1 VDHAC
6 VTALAL
12 VNGPLPKAGVIVLA
26 VLAAGVLLAAPQRAR
41 ALAML
46 GLLVLAPVL
55 LLADVWNSPR
65 LHALHHHPL
74 EAALAGLA
82 GLGLIVI
89 LAAVIARRRWLVAP
103 LIVLSL
109 PFRIPITLGGTTSNL
124 LVPLYVVLAAA
135 TLADIVPV
143 LRGGGESG
151 DATARSASPAATA
164 AMWLERL
171 LAAYVVLYAVQAA
184 YSLDFQLALQ
194 QVVFFYAPFALA
206 FSLLSRVEWSP
217 RLVRLCLIVAAGL
230 AIAFTLVAFVEY
242 ATRSLFLNPKLIA
255 TNADHTYFAANSIF
269 YDSNIF
275 GRFLALAMVL
285 LAVTLLYD
293 RARREQIAGTLVLAL
308 LWVGLLVSLS
318 RSSLGALLAGLI
330 ALAALRWRLTRAAV
344 AVVAVVAAGAAA
356 LAISPHTFGLEQGFN
371 GVFSGRGSLVSG
383 GVDMFGQRPVWGWG
397 SGSFQTE
404 YLRQHPPCSSDHGAS
419 GCSPGGVGDSHTLPV
434 TIAAEQG
441 VIGELAY
448 LGLLAAAA
456 VMLAYGARGDPV
468 RAAVA
473 AAFVGLV
480 VHTLVYDDFLSDP
493 AAWALLGIGA
503 ALARAPGRQPVA
515 HRSPAGVPAPAGAAT

>member
-1 VDHAC
+1 M
-6 VTALAL
+6 TAFAL

-26 VLAAGVLLAAPQRAR
+26 ALAAGALLVRTEPAR
-41 ALAML
+41 ALAMI

-65 LHALHHHPL
+65 LHVLHHHPL
-74 EAALAGLA
+74 AAALAGIA
-82 GLGLIVI
+82 GLALIVA
-89 LAAVIARRRWLVAP
+89 LAVVIARWRRLLAP
-103 LIVLSL
+103 LIVLAL

-135 TLADIVPV
+135 TLAHVTSV
-143 LRGGGESG
+143 LRGSPAVGAGGGGESG
-151 DATARSASPAATA
+151 DSGASSDTAAASASPAAA
-164 AMWLERL
+164 AVVWVQRL
-171 LAAYVVLYAVQAA
+171 LALYVVLYAIQAA

-194 QVVFFYAPFALA
+194 QVVFFYGPFTLA
-206 FSLLSRVEWSP
+206 FCLLSGVEWSP
-217 RLVRLCLIVAAGL
+217 RLIRACLMVAVGL

-242 ATRSLFLNPKLIA
+242 ATRSVFLNPKLIA

-275 GRFLALAMVL
+275 GRFLALVMVL
-285 LAVTLLYD
+285 LAVSLLYE
-293 RARREQIAGTLVLAL
+293 RGRREQIGATVVLAL
-308 LWVGLLVSLS
+308 LWVGLLISLS
-318 RSSLGALLAGLI
+318 RSSLGALLAGLV
-330 ALAALRWRLTRAAV
+330 ALAALRWRISR
-344 AVVAVVAAGAAA
+344 AVVAVAAVVAVGAAA
-356 LAISPHTFGLEQGFN
+356 VAISPHTFGVEQGFN

-383 GVDMFGQRPVWGWG
+383 GVRMFGQRPVWGWG

-404 YLRQHPPCSSDHGAS
+404 YLKQNPN
-419 GCSPGGVGDSHTLPV
+419 SPGHVGDSHTLPV

-448 LGLLAAAA
+448 LGVLAAAA

-473 AAFVGLV
+473 AAFLGLV

-493 AAWALLGIGA
+493 AVWALLGVGA
-503 ALARAPGRQPVA
+503 ALARARRAEAV
-515 HRSPAGVPAPAGAAT
+515 RSRTPAGLAAPAQAPT

>member
-1 VDHAC
+1 M
-6 VTALAL
+6 TAFAL
-12 VNGPLPKAGVIVLA
+12 VNGPLPKTGVIVLA
-26 VLAAGVLLAAPQRAR
+26 VLAAGVLVVRAERAR

-65 LHALHHHPL
+65 LATLHHHPL
-74 EAALAGLA
+74 EAALAAIA
-82 GLGLIVI
+82 GLGVIVA
-89 LAAVIARRRWLVAP
+89 LSVLLVRRRWLVAP
-103 LIVLSL
+103 LIVLAL

-124 LVPLYVVLAAA
+124 LVPLYVVLAGA
-135 TLADIVPV
+135 TLAHVASV
-143 LRGGGESG
+143 LRGSRG
-151 DATARSASPAATA
+151 DDASRGLGDTTSAVTAGASSPAAA
-164 AMWLERL
+164 AAVWLERL
-171 LAAYVVLYAVQAA
+171 LAAYLLLYAIQAA

-194 QVVFFYAPFALA
+194 QVVFFYGPFTLA
-206 FSLLSRVEWSP
+206 FSLLSRVQWSP
-217 RLVRLCLIVAAGL
+217 RLVRTCLLVTVGL

-242 ATRSLFLNPKLIA
+242 ATRSVFLNPKLIA
-255 TNADHTYFAANSIF
+255 TNADHTYFAANSVF

-293 RARREQIAGTLVLAL
+293 RDRREQLGATFALAL

-330 ALAALRWRLTRAAV
+330 GLAALRWRISRAVVAV
-344 AVVAVVAAGAAA
+344 AVVVGVGAAA
-356 LAISPHTFGLEQGFN
+356 VAISPHTFGVEQGFN

-383 GVDMFGQRPVWGWG
+383 GVQMFGQRPVWGWG

-404 YLRQHPPCSSDHGAS
+404 YLKQNPN
-419 GCSPGGVGDSHTLPV
+419 SPGHVGDSHTLPV

-473 AAFVGLV
+473 AAFLGLI

-503 ALARAPGRQPVA
+503 ALARAPGRAVVSS
-515 HRSPAGVPAPAGAAT
+515 RSPGRVVAAAEAAT